1 MRQHVCKPFLNR
13 LTDAQRELNE
23 TKSKS
28 VTTLHSAEDEILQL
42 REEWVMHRHAAM
54 MLLFLFSC

>member
-1 MRQHVCKPFLNR
+1 MNLNDDDKDMMRHHVRKPFLNR

-42 REEWVMHRHAAM
+42 REE
-54 MLLFLFSC
+54 